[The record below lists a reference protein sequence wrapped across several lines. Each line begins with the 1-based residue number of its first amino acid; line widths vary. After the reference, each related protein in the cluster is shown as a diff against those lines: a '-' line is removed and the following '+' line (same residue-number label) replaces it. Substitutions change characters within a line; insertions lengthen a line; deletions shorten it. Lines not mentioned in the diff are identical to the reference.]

1 MRLISLLVISLVMV
15 VCSCDTEGN
24 VDPVYQTYFLKYYGV
39 DGNQEGVDLLV
50 NPDGSM
56 ILLGNSSS
64 QTNPITV
71 PFIAKVD
78 PFGTVQWQRQL
89 GGFNEKAVDVE
100 LDNNSN
106 LIVLSNFGEGINSR
120 AKVYRLGQ
128 DGTGM
133 DSILID
139 FQEWQ
144 MGRSVTVATDGRILI
159 AGSRKPDPSRNLGEN
174 VLPIDD
180 FADMTIL
187 EVDAALENDSIVSR
201 FGGGE
206 LTGTALK
213 VFENAAGGYSL
224 LGYSDRL
231 ARDVVHKSRFEAFSL
246 NDFFV
251 APGQRVVVDADG
263 ESQVAS
269 SVIET
274 FASPGYLMVGTNYV
288 SSLSSNIYLVSYYN
302 PLGLITS
309 GSDKSPL
316 TQFQN
321 QYLLNRR
328 LEAVS
333 LSAAE
338 PGDLFVLANEIKD
351 NNNRDIFLLRLTLN
365 GSIVGSSSFGSLE
378 GDDSAGA
385 VRAHPDGRIAVFG
398 TMELETQK
406 KMVLIMLSPG
416 GNFSN

>member
-1 MRLISLLVISLVMV
+1 
-15 VCSCDTEGN
+15 
-24 VDPVYQTYFLKYYGV
+24 
-39 DGNQEGVDLLV
+39 
-50 NPDGSM
+50 
-56 ILLGNSSS
+56 
-64 QTNPITV
+64 
-71 PFIAKVD
+71 
-78 PFGTVQWQRQL
+78 
-89 GGFNEKAVDVE
+89 
-100 LDNNSN
+100 
-106 LIVLSNFGEGINSR
+106 
-120 AKVYRLGQ
+120 
-128 DGTGM
+128 
-133 DSILID
+133 
-139 FQEWQ
+139 
-144 MGRSVTVATDGRILI
+144 
-159 AGSRKPDPSRNLGEN
+159 
-174 VLPIDD
+174 
-180 FADMTIL
+180 
-187 EVDAALENDSIVSR
+187 VDAAFENDSIVSR

-206 LTGTALK
+206 LTGAALK
-213 VFENAAGGYSL
+213 VFENSTGGYSL

-231 ARDVVHKSRFEAFSL
+231 SRDVVHKSRFEAFSL

-333 LSAAE
+333 LAAAE
-338 PGDLFVLANEIKD
+338 PDDLFVLANEIKD

-385 VRAHPDGRIAVFG
+385 VRAHPDGRIAVLG

>member
-1 MRLISLLVISLVMV
+1 MRLISLLVISSVMV

-24 VDPVYQTYFLKYYGV
+24 VDPVYETYFLKYYGV

-100 LDNNSN
+100 IDNNSN
-106 LIVLSNFGEGINSR
+106 LIVLSNFGEGVTSR
-120 AKVYRLGQ
+120 AKVYRVGQ
-128 DGTGM
+128 DGTGI
-133 DSILID
+133 DSILVD

-144 MGRSVTVATDGRILI
+144 MGKSITVATDGRILI
-159 AGSRKPDPSRNLGEN
+159 AGSRKPNPSVNLGDN
-174 VLPIDD
+174 FLPIDD

-187 EVDAALENDSIVSR
+187 EVDAAFEKDSIVSR

-206 LTGTALK
+206 LTGAALK
-213 VFENAAGGYSL
+213 VFETSAGGYSL

-246 NDFFV
+246 NDFFI

-288 SSLSSNIYLVSYYN
+288 NSLSSNIFLVSYYN
-302 PLGLITS
+302 PLGLIAS

-338 PGDLFVLANEIKD
+338 PDDLFVLANEITD

>member
-1 MRLISLLVISLVMV
+1 MRLISLLVISLVIV

-106 LIVLSNFGEGINSR
+106 LIVLSNFGEGVNSR
-120 AKVYRLGQ
+120 AKVYRVGQ

-144 MGRSVTVATDGRILI
+144 MGKSVTVATDGRILI
-159 AGSRKPDPSRNLGEN
+159 AGSRKPDPSRNLGDN

-187 EVDAALENDSIVSR
+187 EVDAAFENDSIVSR

-213 VFENAAGGYSL
+213 VFENSTEGYSL

-246 NDFFV
+246 NNFFV

-274 FASPGYLMVGTNYV
+274 FASPGYLMVGTNFV
-288 SSLSSNIYLVSYYN
+288 NSLSSNIYLVSYYN
-302 PLGLITS
+302 PLGLIAS

-333 LSAAE
+333 LAAAE
-338 PGDLFVLANEIKD
+338 PDDLFVLANEIKD